1 MNYEYPLNRNRLRI
15 EQEELLLKLALFRYL
30 ERENDR
36 LRAGMQEQP
45 DLPEDLESAEHAV
58 DRAMRRQRWQ
68 VIGQKA
74 WQVSGRVVTRAAV
87 IFLTFFIFLTTAFAA
102 SAPVRD
108 AIYKILFSHEDRYTL
123 VQIDPTV
130 SDAFIDADL
139 YTWEHCFAPTYLPK
153 GYGLSEYDDLEG
165 ILLIVRYTNGEKF
178 IQFNQTASGAQG
190 SIDVDSENAQITR
203 SIIINNSEGIYN
215 LKDGKT
221 SIVWQVGGCM
231 LSLLSNE
238 DTEEVIRF
246 AESIQLLR

>member
-1 MNYEYPLNRNRLRI
+1 MNYECPLSKNRLQE
-15 EQEELLLKLALFRYL
+15 EQEELLLKMALVRYF
-30 ERENDR
+30 EREDAN
-36 LRAGMQEQP
+36 LRAAVAERP
-45 DLPEDLESAEHAV
+45 DLPAGMESTEHAV
-58 DRAMRRQRWQ
+58 DRAMRQQHWKA
-68 VIGQKA
+68 VGQKA
-74 WQVSGRVVTRAAV
+74 WRTSAKVVTRAAV
-87 IFLTFFIFLTTAFAA
+87 VFLTFFIFLTTVFAA

-123 VQIDPTV
+123 VQVDPTV

-139 YTWEHCFAPTYLPK
+139 YTWEHCFAPTYLPE